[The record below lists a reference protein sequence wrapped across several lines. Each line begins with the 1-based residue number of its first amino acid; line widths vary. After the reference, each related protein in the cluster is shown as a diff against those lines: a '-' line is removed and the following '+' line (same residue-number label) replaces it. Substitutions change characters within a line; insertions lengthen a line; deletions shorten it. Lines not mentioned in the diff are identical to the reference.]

1 MTRNYQD
8 MEIFQLA
15 YQFVIKL
22 YPYVDKFPD
31 DEHPNLVIQMKRSAV
46 SMPFNIAEGSSRRTD
61 REFLNFLGYALGSA
75 KELEV
80 SLSLSKDLGFL
91 PVDDYT
97 LLYEDLGKFVAKLLL
112 FMRNIEQRIPLKKE
126 IAASQISRKENP
138 WRGESKTK

>member
-15 YQFVIKL
+15 YKFVITL

-46 SMPFNIAEGSSRRTD
+46 SMPSNIAEGSSRRTD
-61 REFLNFLGYALGSA
+61 REFLNFLGYTLGSA

-80 SLSLSKDLGFL
+80 SLNLSKDLRFL
-91 PVDDYT
+91 KEKEYA
-97 LLYEDLGKFVAKLLL
+97 LLYDDLQKLIAKLLL
-112 FMRNIEQRIPLKKE
+112 FMRNIEQRLPPRKE
-126 IAASQISRKENP
+126 IAMRKISRGEKP
-138 WRGESKTK
+138 W